1 MLQEAGE
8 PCPVV
13 DRESRGRGHGDT
25 CLEVVPDQRGL
36 GGSRYEVKIHFAQ
49 RVKWRLSG
57 HLDLSLRGGGSPGIR
72 QQDKELIAMDEQ
84 TSGCDKGNAILAGP
98 PQDKDRHFV
107 GPGFGQCGPEVRGEE
122 LGFIIGKSCFWLR
135 LFSQHPVAEKV
146 DLRLDPHGSQ
156 EFSEITGSQLS
167 NLPTGFAR
175 HLLLNQWT
183 VQPHKN
189 GWVLVHRSGKSGSAC
204 TVREQKGHRDGGKA
218 GRDHACLLGQ
228 VARMLIAQDYSRGT
242 GKGNVSEGRTLPEV
256 T

>member
-25 CLEVVPDQRGL
+25 CWEVFPDQHGL
-36 GGSRYEVKIHFAQ
+36 VRSRYDVKIYFAQ
-49 RVKWRLSG
+49 RVQWRLSDQ
-57 HLDLSLRGGGSPGIR
+57 LDLSLRRGGSPDIR

-98 PQDKDRHFV
+98 PEDKDRHFV

-122 LGFIIGKSCFWLR
+122 LGFIIGKSCFGLR
-135 LFSQHPVAEKV
+135 LFSQHPVAEKA

-156 EFSEITGSQLS
+156 EFSEISDSQFS
-167 NLPTGFAR
+167 NVPAGFAR
-175 HLLLNQWT
+175 HLLLNHGA

-189 GWVLVHRSGKSGSAC
+189 GRVFVHRSKKRGSTRTA
-204 TVREQKGHRDGGKA
+204 REQEGHRDGGKA

-228 VARMLIAQDYSRGT
+228 VARMLIAQDYSRRT
-242 GKGNVSEGRTLPEV
+242 GKDNVSEGRTLPEV